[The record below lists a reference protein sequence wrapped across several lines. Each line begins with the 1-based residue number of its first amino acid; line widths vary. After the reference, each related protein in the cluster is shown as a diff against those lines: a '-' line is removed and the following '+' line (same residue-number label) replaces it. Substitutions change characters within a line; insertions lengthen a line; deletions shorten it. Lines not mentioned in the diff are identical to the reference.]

1 MKLYI
6 VDAFTSEPFKGNPA
20 AVLTPTETP
29 LEAGLMQKIA
39 FEMNL
44 SETAF
49 LVPRPGSVSGDPG
62 GAADFELRWFTPKV
76 EVDLCGHATLASAHV
91 LWETGRVKPG
101 ITIRFHTRSGVLSAK
116 PIGETFSGGG
126 ENSSRGDT
134 LAGIAA
140 ARNGRWVELDFPT
153 EPPEASSPP
162 EGLLRALGVQPL
174 YVGKTRFDFF
184 VETVSEETVR
194 KMRPDFGLLEKVQ
207 CRGVIVTAKGTDCDF
222 VSRFFAPAVGVRE
235 DPVTG
240 SAHCSLA
247 PYWSGKLG
255 KDAFTAHQVS
265 ERGGTLRV
273 RAAGGRTLISGQAVT
288 VLEGKLVHKGR

>member
-1 MKLYI
+1 MNLYI
-6 VDAFTSEPFKGNPA
+6 VDAFTGVPFRGNPA
-20 AVLTPTETP
+20 AVCLV
-29 LEAGLMQKIA
+29 EAPMAAALMQKIA

-49 LVPRPGSVSGDPG
+49 IMPRPDPG
-62 GAADFELRWFTPKV
+62 GGGPVGAAGFQLRWFTPKV

-101 ITIRFHTRSGVLSAK
+101 ATIRFHTRSGALSAN
-116 PIGETFSGGG
+116 SG
-126 ENSSRGDT
+126 
-134 LAGIAA
+134 A
-140 ARNGRWVELDFPT
+140 GRWIELDFPA

-162 EGLLRALGVQPL
+162 EGLLRALSVEPL

-184 VETVSEETVR
+184 VETASEEAVR
-194 KMRPDFGLLEKVQ
+194 EMRPDFGLLEKVR

-247 PYWSGKLG
+247 PYWREKLG

-265 ERGGTLRV
+265 ERGGILRV
-273 RAAGGRTLISGQAVT
+273 RVDGGRTYISGQAVT
-288 VLEGKLVHKGR
+288 VLEGKLVRSSR

>member
-1 MKLYI
+1 MNIYI
-6 VDAFTSEPFKGNPA
+6 VDAFSGEPFRGNPA
-20 AVLTPTETP
+20 AVCPTDAP
-29 LEAGLMQKIA
+29 LETELMQKIA

-49 LVPRPGSVSGDPG
+49 LVPRPLQEERPIQGVHLMPGSGEPS
-62 GAADFELRWFTPKV
+62 GAAGFQLRWFTPKV

-91 LWETGRVKPG
+91 LWETGRVKQG
-101 ITIRFHTRSGVLSAK
+101 EKIEFHSKSGLLSAS
-116 PIGETFSGGG
+116 PLGEMNRGGK
-126 ENSSRGDT
+126 T
-134 LAGIAA
+134 
-140 ARNGRWVELDFPT
+140 ARKERWIELDFPT
-153 EPPEASSPP
+153 EPPETSGPP
-162 EGLLRALGVQPL
+162 EGLLKALGVEPL

-194 KMRPDFGLLEKVQ
+194 KMQPDFGLLEKVQ

-247 PYWSGKLG
+247 PYWREKLM
-255 KDAFTAHQVS
+255 KDSFTAHQVS
-265 ERGGTLRV
+265 QRGGILRV
-273 RAAGGRTLISGQAVT
+273 RADGDRTFIAGQAVT
-288 VLEGKLVHKGR
+288 VLEGKLVHIGR